1 MERFTGVFIPK
12 EILLDENL
20 TAGEKILY
28 ANIASFNKC
37 CFESNERLAEK
48 CSMSERSVSGGLKRL
63 QERGFVFAE
72 LVGGNSAKRRLY
84 ALADSPKKV
93 KYLVAKGLL
102 RAEQPELQPVEN
114 SVKGVA
120 KIATQGSK
128 ICEGGSKNCDPLTD
142 GGSQNLRPKI
152 YKEEKSEKSRFIGDT
167 GPVENSK
174 PTSGSFERP
183 LSARPKRE
191 DYDSEEEWYEASC
204 AFMSV

>member
-28 ANIASFNKC
+28 ANIASFDKC

-48 CSMSERSVSGGLKRL
+48 CSMSERSVSRSLQKL
-63 QERGFVFAE
+63 QERGYVFAE

-102 RAEQPELQPVEN
+102 RADQSELQPVEN
-114 SVKGVA
+114 SAEGVA
-120 KIATQGSK
+120 KMSTQGSQNG
-128 ICEGGSKNCDPLTD
+128 EGGSQNGEPITD
-142 GGSQNLRPKI
+142 GGSPNCLPKI
-152 YKEEKSEKSRFIGDT
+152 YKEDKSEKSRFIGDT
-167 GPVENSK
+167 EPVENSK
-174 PTSGSFERP
+174 PTSGSLERP

-204 AFMSV
+204 AYMSV